1 LLAVSVTVRV
11 PLSAATA
18 VGVKTMRTVQL
29 VPPASVLGLRGQ
41 VPPLCWKFPLTE
53 IVLMVRGT
61 VRTFLNVTVFAA
73 LVVPSA

>member
-11 PLSAATA
+11 PLAAATA
-18 VGVKTMRTVQL
+18 VGVKTIKTVQL
-29 VPPASVLGLRGQ
+29 VPPVSVLGLRGQ

-53 IVLMVRGT
+53 IVLMDRGT
-61 VRTFLNVTVFAA
+61 VCTFLSVTVFAA